1 MFEKK
6 WIISPR
12 DPGKNRKSFKAPLR
26 KWFWKLTPAEMFIF
40 FTPVHHSLTLTD
52 CHPKNTLKS
61 HYSGGKEEQI
71 LKVKL
76 PKMPT
81 NLLQKKKLLCFCVE
95 SISEFLPRVLWAKQ
109 KHEKMARILRYRVR
123 HSQLNG
129 ELKNSIKHIFENVLS
144 TTIQTGLHWDVFSIS
159 LIRMC
164 YIYSCV
170 KILQI
175 LPKQCNSG
183 SCRLIFR
190 SLSQRIITI
199 FPLISIFKP
208 HWCFQVLFLASLLR
222 CRFIDLEV
230 SIQSSQQLSFATMSS
245 SSNRSVQ

>member
-61 HYSGGKEEQI
+61 HHSGGKEEQI

-81 NLLQKKKLLCFCVE
+81 NLLQKKTCFV
-95 SISEFLPRVLWAKQ
+95 FVLK
-109 KHEKMARILRYRVR
+109 
-123 HSQLNG
+123 
-129 ELKNSIKHIFENVLS
+129 
-144 TTIQTGLHWDVFSIS
+144 
-159 LIRMC
+159 
-164 YIYSCV
+164 
-170 KILQI
+170 
-175 LPKQCNSG
+175 
-183 SCRLIFR
+183 
-190 SLSQRIITI
+190 
-199 FPLISIFKP
+199 
-208 HWCFQVLFLASLLR
+208 AS
-222 CRFIDLEV
+222 
-230 SIQSSQQLSFATMSS
+230 QSSFPVCFEQNKNMKRWLGYFAIEYGTANSMV
-245 SSNRSVQ
+245 N